1 MASTPFSTVNLSGCT
16 KQPLLPCS
24 CSGTDQPAQALADT
38 EPDRR
43 FDPLIADGQRVAPA
57 RFCVAERVF
66 RALDRHTAQNGVDG
80 KQRKIKIFRARQ
92 DILPRSDARHAIIGV
107 EQDRLHAIGPRRFQQ
122 LQIGKGMVQPPGMYT
137 PVTAVTPRKQ
147 ISSSTAIKETTLF
160 FNESASLMVYS

>member
-1 MASTPFSTVNLSGCT
+1 MASSPFSTVNLSGCT

-66 RALDRHTAQNGVDG
+66 RALDRHAAQNGVDG
-80 KQRKIKIFRARQ
+80 KQGKIEIIRARQ
-92 DILPRSDARHAIIGV
+92 DILPRSDARHAIIGI
-107 EQDRLHAIGPRRFQQ
+107 EQDGLDTISASRFQQ
-122 LQIGKGMVQPPGMYT
+122 LQIGKGMIQPPAG
-137 PVTAVTPRKQ
+137 
-147 ISSSTAIKETTLF
+147 AI
-160 FNESASLMVYS
+160 V